1 VLLPKEVK
9 VPYFQQGNRAV
20 EDSSALVAADR
31 RVLSELSAPI
41 STFDVLLIVTLLTV
55 ISNVHDFKD

>member
-1 VLLPKEVK
+1 MLLPKEVK

-31 RVLSELSAPI
+31 
-41 STFDVLLIVTLLTV
+41 
-55 ISNVHDFKD
+55 